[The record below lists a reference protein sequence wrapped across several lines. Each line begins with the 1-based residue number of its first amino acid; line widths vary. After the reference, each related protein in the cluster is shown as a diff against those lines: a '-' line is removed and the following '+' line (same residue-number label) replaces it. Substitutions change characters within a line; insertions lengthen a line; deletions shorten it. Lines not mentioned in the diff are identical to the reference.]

1 MQAAR
6 KSLSYGFVMNPSAP
20 DWSAPITSPE
30 SERAVSRITGAPR
43 SSASALIRRQ
53 SSKPSSRGMTTS
65 VMTTFGLVLAGE
77 RVRFLSVARGH
88 HLAAAFQERRLEQP
102 AADRIVVHHEHFHWA
117 ASSSRAASAREKRS
131 ISFSSTA

>member
-30 SERAVSRITGAPR
+30 SERAVSRITGARR

-53 SSKPSSRGMTTS
+53 SSKPSSFGMTTS
-65 VMTTFGLVLAGE
+65 VMTMSGL
-77 RVRFLSVARGH
+77 
-88 HLAAAFQERRLEQP
+88 
-102 AADRIVVHHEHFHWA
+102 
-117 ASSSRAASAREKRS
+117 
-131 ISFSSTA
+131 